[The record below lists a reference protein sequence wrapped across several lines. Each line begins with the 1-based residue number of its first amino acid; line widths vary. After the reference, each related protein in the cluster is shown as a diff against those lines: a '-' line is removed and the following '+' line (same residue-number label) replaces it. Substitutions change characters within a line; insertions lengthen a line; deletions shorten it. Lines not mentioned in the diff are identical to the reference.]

1 MPINPIRPLSK
12 ATKPANP
19 GIQSFGFSNT
29 PVGRFTKLI
38 NEAMSGNKTD
48 DAISIF
54 KGIINH
60 RVPGFAEKVLESAP
74 IFAAFVAK
82 MAVDEITEKFELKE
96 KERAAGLQRLAQE
109 RADRARKVLPTEPL

>member
-12 ATKPANP
+12 ATKPVNP

-74 IFAAFVAK
+74 IFAALVAK
-82 MAVDEITEKFELKE
+82 MAVDQIMKDFEVE
-96 KERAAGLQRLAQE
+96 RERAEELQDLAE
-109 RADRARKVLPTEPL
+109 KYAKAIKKVSPAQPL